1 MSWSLQ
7 IRNGDLSVS
16 GAKLGVVTGGSKLA
30 QDLRCA
36 LLTERG
42 SDDLHPT
49 FGSLIDGGRNDAG
62 DWVPSLIGSTDW
74 ELIAMRVEAEIRR
87 ICLEQQ
93 ARQVSRSQADRMV
106 YGRSTLSNDELLL
119 QVDRVQMFQAMDSLM
134 VRVSITTG
142 SGQTQTVDVAVS
154 DQAPITT

>member
-16 GAKLGVVTGGSKLA
+16 GAKLGTVTGGSKLA

-62 DWVPSLIGSTDW
+62 DWVQSLIGSTDW

-87 ICLEQQ
+87 ICLDQQ
-93 ARQVSRSQADRMV
+93 ARQVFRAQQDRMV
-106 YGRSTLSNDELLL
+106 YGQSTLSNDELLL
-119 QVDRVQMFQAMDSLM
+119 QVDSVQMFQAQDTMM
-134 VRVSITTG
+134 VRVSIITG
-142 SGQTQTVDVAVS
+142 TGQKQTVDVAVS
-154 DQAPITT
+154 DQTPITT